1 VGGVVEK
8 RVEADDTLTPSE
20 VVVRRRRRRTRREL
34 GKAQPQHSSD
44 VPRFHLVACK
54 DDYYMEREIHQQA
67 GSIHLLNVSSPGESF
82 FTGIFILQIL
92 SPDN

>member
-1 VGGVVEK
+1 MEK

-67 GSIHLLNVSSPGESF
+67 AAAPYLLLLPFFESF
-82 FTGIFILQIL
+82 FIYWYFYPSNTF
-92 SPDN
+92 S